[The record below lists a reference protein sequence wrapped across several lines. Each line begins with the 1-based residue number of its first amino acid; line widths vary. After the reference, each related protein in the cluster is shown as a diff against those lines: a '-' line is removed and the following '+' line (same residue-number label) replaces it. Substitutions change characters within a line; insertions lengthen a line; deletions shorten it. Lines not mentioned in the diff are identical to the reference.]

1 MTNRLSPEKRSHI
14 MSMIRSKDT
23 KPEILVRRYLF
34 HAGFRFR
41 VNVRKLPGTPDIVL
55 RKYKTAIFINGCF
68 WHGHEGCPEFR
79 PPRTRTEWWEQK
91 LRRNKERDER
101 VRAQLTEMGWHTMV
115 VWECQLKPDRRQAT
129 LEEIVR
135 LLEKSYVESAYH
147 VVFQSEPKAYSHDPE
162 PASFAA
168 EDGNLPQE

>member
-1 MTNRLSPEKRSHI
+1 MTDRLSPEKRSHI

-101 VRAQLTEMGWHTMV
+101 GD
-115 VWECQLKPDRRQAT
+115 CPSFG
-129 LEEIVR
+129 EELCGVS
-135 LLEKSYVESAYH
+135 LSCCFPTGA
-147 VVFQSEPKAYSHDPE
+147 
-162 PASFAA
+162 
-168 EDGNLPQE
+168 

>member
-1 MTNRLSPEKRSHI
+1 MTDRLSPEKRSHI

-129 LEEIVR
+129 LEEIV
-135 LLEKSYVESAYH
+135 EKSYVESAYH

>member
-1 MTNRLSPEKRSHI
+1 MTDRLSPEKRSHI

-115 VWECQLKPDRRQAT
+115 VWECQLKPKVRAAT
-129 LEEIVR
+129 LES
-135 LLEKSYVESAYH
+135 LAYTLNRIFLTDRGADMP
-147 VVFQSEPKAYSHDPE
+147 VKAYEEQNPE
-162 PASFAA
+162 TAVAA
-168 EDGNLPQE
+168 EYGA